1 MPNFIYEAIDI
12 QGQRITGQEEAVSQE
27 AIIDVLIKKG
37 LNPISV
43 KKAQA
48 FDTFFIQFFKKDLS
62 KDDLLYFTGELGEL
76 LNSGV
81 PLERSL
87 VILEDSAEK
96 KNIKELVKKIRID
109 IQGGKSLSASLSQHP
124 DIFDKLYVNM
134 VTVGEMG
141 GVLPLI
147 LKRLETFIQK
157 ANQVKKFIITSS
169 IYPAILAFVG
179 LISIF
184 VLITFVV
191 PKFGQIFEDMNQPMP
206 LMTQLLV
213 NFSSLIKSWWWIIF
227 IFITGSFIYFQQVIK
242 SREGKIWWD
251 QFKLKT
257 PLFGDM
263 LLRIELGRFSRTL
276 GTLIE
281 SGVPILRGIS
291 LSSEVISNVILKE
304 KFDEIY
310 KGIKQGKAL
319 SQLMKKAAVFPS
331 IVVHL
336 VTIGEETGA
345 IGDMFLKIAD
355 DLEEK
360 VQNDTKMYLSMIEPL
375 TIVVMGLIIGG
386 IIMSMLLAIFGIN
399 DVSF

>member
-12 QGQRITGQEEAVSQE
+12 KGQRISGQEEGSSQE
-27 AIIDVLIKKG
+27 EIISDLIKKG
-37 LNPISV
+37 LRPITV

-48 FDTFFIQFFKKDLS
+48 FDTVFTQFFKKELS
-62 KDDLLYFTGELGEL
+62 RDDLLYFTGELGEL
-76 LNSGV
+76 LSSGV

-96 KNIKELVKKIRID
+96 KQISELVKKIRLD
-109 IQGGKSLSASLSQHP
+109 IQGGKSLSSALAQHP
-124 DIFDKLYVNM
+124 NIFDRLYVNM
-134 VTVGEMG
+134 ITVGEMG
-141 GVLPLI
+141 GVLPLV

-169 IYPAILAFVG
+169 IYPAILIFVG
-179 LISIF
+179 LLSI
-184 VLITFVV
+184 LIMVTFVV
-191 PKFGQIFEDMNQPMP
+191 PKFGQIFADMNQPMP
-206 LMTQLLV
+206 FMTQMVV
-213 NFSSLIKSWWWIIF
+213 NFSQFIKKWWWF
-227 IFITGSFIYFQQVIK
+227 IFISITGSILYIQHFIK
-242 SREGKIWWD
+242 SKEGRIWWD
-251 QFKLKT
+251 SFKLKA
-257 PLFGDM
+257 PFLGVM
-263 LLRIELGRFSRTL
+263 ILRIEIGRFSRTL

-310 KGIKQGKAL
+310 KGIKQGKSL
-319 SQLMKKAAVFPS
+319 SQLMKKTGMFPS

-345 IGDMFLKIAD
+345 IGEMFIKIAD
-355 DLEEK
+355 DLEDRA
-360 VQNDTKMYLSMIEPL
+360 QNDTKMYLAMVEPL
-375 TIVVMGLIIGG
+375 TILIMGAVLSV

>member
-1 MPNFIYEAIDI
+1 MPNFIYEAIDL
-12 QGQRITGQEEAVSQE
+12 QGQRKSGQEEGASQE
-27 AIIDVLIKKG
+27 EIISTLIKKG
-37 LNPISV
+37 LRPITV

-48 FDTFFIQFFKKDLS
+48 FDTLFTQFFKKGLS
-62 KDDLLYFTGELGEL
+62 QDDLLYFTGELAEL
-76 LNSGV
+76 LSSGV

-96 KNIKELVKKIRID
+96 KQITDLVKRIRLD
-109 IQGGKSLSASLSQHP
+109 IQGGKSLSSALSQHP

-134 VTVGEMG
+134 ITVGEMG
-141 GVLPLI
+141 GVLPLV

-157 ANQVKKFIITSS
+157 ANQVKKFIISSS
-169 IYPAILAFVG
+169 IYPAILIFVG
-179 LISIF
+179 IIS
-184 VLITFVV
+184 VLVMVTFVV

-206 LMTQLLV
+206 LMTKIV
-213 NFSSLIKSWWWIIF
+213 INSSQFIQKWWWL
-227 IFITGSFIYFQQVIK
+227 IFITITGGIMYLQYFIK
-242 SREGKIWWD
+242 SKEGRIWWD

-257 PLFGDM
+257 PFLGKM
-263 LLRIELGRFSRTL
+263 ILRVELGRFSRTL

-310 KGIKQGKAL
+310 KGIKQGKSL
-319 SQLMKKAAVFPS
+319 SQLMKKTAMFPS
-331 IVVHL
+331 IVIHL

-345 IGDMFLKIAD
+345 IGEMFLKIAD

-360 VQNDTKMYLSMIEPL
+360 VQNDTKMYLAMVEPL
-375 TIVVMGLIIGG
+375 TILVMGVLLGG

-399 DVSF
+399 DISF